1 MLKSICIIRLKLKK
15 KTIYLRC
22 DVHELF
28 YEKFIFIMIL
38 NKNILC

>member
-1 MLKSICIIRLKLKK
+1 MLKNIYSIRLKLKK

-28 YEKFIFIMIL
+28 YEKFIL
-38 NKNILC
+38 L